1 MSNENK
7 RPEMERITT
16 PELAEAFIEE
26 QLAALRKQ
34 IGDGKVLLAL
44 SGGVDSSVVAALL
57 IKAVGKQL
65 GLMYVDTGAL
75 YRTVALAAL
84 KKGIDASSKAEVEI
98 LLKEISVEMDFS
110 ENGGQVVLLNGEDV
124 SGLIRTQQV
133 SMAASDISALP
144 VVREY
149 LLDLQR
155 NIAKTKSVIMDGRDI
170 GTVVLPNAQV
180 KIFLTASPESRA
192 ERRYKE
198 LAEKGEKTTVKDVLR
213 EVIKRDYN
221 DTNRKAAPL
230 RPAEDSVL
238 VDTTNMNF
246 DESVEAV
253 AKIIRERIS

>member
-1 MSNENK
+1 MC
-7 RPEMERITT
+7 I
-16 PELAEAFIEE
+16 AVAI
-26 QLAALRKQ
+26 
-34 IGDGKVLLAL
+34 DGPAGAGK
-44 SGGVDSSVVAALL
+44 SSVA
-57 IKAVGKQL
+57 KAVGKQL